1 MDGYGPVRRKG
12 ELPERRLWRK
22 YNIDFS
28 GFYTLNL
35 DTMVYTLVSGGHFQI
50 IGKMTDNRV
59 LIQTE
64 DNLYRLYDLDQKKWY
79 RFNEH
84 FFNARKNGDDVKMLY
99 VSYSG
104 PYVIFSY
111 KKTDVR
117 VSYSVMTWP
126 EISNQNAMLVD
137 FAVK

>member
-1 MDGYGPVRRKG
+1 
-12 ELPERRLWRK
+12 
-22 YNIDFS
+22 
-28 GFYTLNL
+28 
-35 DTMVYTLVSGGHFQI
+35 MVYTLVSGGHFQI

-64 DNLYRLYDLDQKKWY
+64 DNIYRLYDLDQKKWY

-84 FFNARKNGDDVKMLY
+84 FFNARKNGDDVKILY